1 MCRCPLA
8 CPPKRPYVRP
18 GAQRDSGVALAPR
31 GRDPRSGTRR
41 GRGAARAA
49 AAVAGRAVRD
59 AHAAAHAA
67 QPPRL
72 AVHPTEPPPP
82 PSSKPRP
89 FPPPPPPPPS
99 PPSLS
104 HAPPHRALP
113 LRSDASRYV
122 ATLLASL
129 QWVHML
135 LQKSGPRVMQL
146 SQQARPPIDLPSISH
161 RSHRPPSTPQIWP
174 ALFKCLSN
182 TSEEVVRLD
191 IEALARC
198 DLPASR
204 PHPKRVSPATR
215 AHPPALQ
222 DGADGGALWPAG
234 RAPAAPL
241 P

>member
-1 MCRCPLA
+1 MPFCAQAPPQMISAAPASSTSLPSESPLTRVSCAAAPCPS
-8 CPPKRPYVRP
+8 PQRPCVRT

-89 FPPPPPPPPS
+89 FPPPPPRPPS

-113 LRSDASRYV
+113 LPSNASRYV

-146 SQQARPPIDLPSISH
+146 SQQARSPIDLPSISYLSSIDLIEPSGPR
-161 RSHRPPSTPQIWP
+161 RSGP
-174 ALFKCLSN
+174 
-182 TSEEVVRLD
+182 
-191 IEALARC
+191 RC
-198 DLPASR
+198 SSA
-204 PHPKRVSPATR
+204 
-215 AHPPALQ
+215 
-222 DGADGGALWPAG
+222 
-234 RAPAAPL
+234 
-241 P
+241 